1 MNSARLKLLI
11 INLVGG
17 LSVLGSYVY
26 GLEGHPETRGQIWG
40 GIPDS
45 LQPLYT
51 VSMFLAAAGYFA
63 FTYFIFF
70 RLDPERSQLGSSK
83 GLGRF
88 NLLYVLIL
96 LPSALWLPL
105 TFEMIE
111 APSRAL
117 WWSICIVLWV
127 VGAASLALLAAIVK
141 VRSPGADRVRW
152 VGIVGCVLFSIQTAL
167 LDALVWPAYYPF

>member
-1 MNSARLKLLI
+1 MLT

-26 GLEGHPETRGQIWG
+26 GLEANPETRGQIWG
-40 GIPDS
+40 GVPDS

-51 VSMFLAAAGYFA
+51 VSMLLAAAGYFL
-63 FTYFIFF
+63 FTYFVFF
-70 RLDPERSQLGSSK
+70 RLDPEQSRLGSSA

-111 APSRAL
+111 APSRLL

-127 VGAASLALLAAIVK
+127 VGAASLAMLAAIVK
-141 VRSPGADRVRW
+141 VRSPRADGAR
-152 VGIVGCVLFSIQTAL
+152 
-167 LDALVWPAYYPF
+167 

>member
-1 MNSARLKLLI
+1 MNSARWKLLV

-17 LSVLGSYVY
+17 VAVLGSYAY
-26 GLEGHPETRGQIWG
+26 GLLSNPETRGQIWG
-40 GIPDS
+40 GVPES

-51 VSMFLAAAGYFA
+51 VSMLLAAAGYFA
-63 FTYFIFF
+63 FTYFVFF
-70 RLDPERSQLGSSK
+70 RLDPEETRLGSAR

-111 APSRAL
+111 APSAGL
-117 WWSICIVLWV
+117 WWSICLVLWV
-127 VGAASLALLAAIVK
+127 VGGASLALLVAIVK
-141 VRSPGADRVRW
+141 VESPGADRVRW
-152 VGIVGCVLFSIQTAL
+152 IGVAGCLLFSVQTAL
-167 LDALVWPAYYPF
+167 LDALVWPAYFPY